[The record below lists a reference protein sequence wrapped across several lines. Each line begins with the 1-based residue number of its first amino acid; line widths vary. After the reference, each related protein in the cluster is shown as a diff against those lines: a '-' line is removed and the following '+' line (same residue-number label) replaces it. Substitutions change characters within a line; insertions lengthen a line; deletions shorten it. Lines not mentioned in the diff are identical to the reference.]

1 MRGQMKKRIIEC
13 TLACIL
19 FAGGLMGVIKGLIP
33 NAYWLS
39 FRYLLIGTATYE
51 ANEMPLYVHI
61 YGFIMGCMEIV
72 AAIFMF
78 IKKERLKKIVILIL
92 FINAIGCIVAIL
104 SGDVFAI
111 ISLILRIIFILFILT
126 TSENK

>member
-1 MRGQMKKRIIEC
+1 
-13 TLACIL
+13 
-19 FAGGLMGVIKGLIP
+19 MGVIKGLIP

-78 IKKERLKKIVILIL
+78 IKKEQFNKFVIMIL
-92 FINAIGCIVAIL
+92 FINAIGCIVAVL
-104 SGDVFAI
+104 SGDMFAI
-111 ISLILRIIFILFILT
+111 ISLILRIIFIFFILT
-126 TSENK
+126 TSEKK